1 MLSGVIEDKIKNL
14 IMEGYTKEETEEK
27 IAREYGRIQGLT
39 IWYDCYYNTICREQG
54 INRKKGEELKIKR
67 ARTKRKIGK

>member
-1 MLSGVIEDKIKNL
+1 MLSGIIEEKIKNL
-14 IMEGYTKEETEEK
+14 IMEGYTREETEEK
-27 IAREYGRIQGLT
+27 ITREHGKIQGLA
-39 IWYDCYYNTICREQG
+39 IWYDCCYNTICKELG

>member
-1 MLSGVIEDKIKNL
+1 MLSGAIEDKIENL

-27 IAREYGRIQGLT
+27 ISREHGKIQGLA
-39 IWYDCYYNTICREQG
+39 IWYDCYYNTICKELG

-67 ARTKRKIGK
+67 ARINRKIGK